1 MTRSRFNGRWPRHPL
16 SPCGLPCTCEG
27 TPADGGY
34 AARVDLENLATGWL
48 TLPDLADQIGE
59 PLTKVRDWIR
69 ERRLVVIERG
79 EPPVKCVP
87 ADFVHDGELIKG
99 LFGALTVLSDA
110 GYSPDEALR
119 WLLSDEP
126 TLPGR
131 PVDLMAEGRH
141 HAVKRRAMTLAF

>member
-1 MTRSRFNGRWPRHPL
+1 VELT
-16 SPCGLPCTCEG
+16 E
-27 TPADGGY
+27 
-34 AARVDLENLATGWL
+34 LATGWL
-48 TLPDLADQIGE
+48 PLPDLAEQIGE

-69 ERRLVVIERG
+69 DRRLVAVEIG
-79 EPPVKCVP
+79 TPPVKMVP

-99 LFGALTVLSDA
+99 LFGALTVLADA
-110 GYSPDEALR
+110 GYSAEESLR

-126 TLPGR
+126 ALPGR